1 MAENREHQLVEGD
14 AVMRVSGGGHFKQ
27 KSIKSKFVSISLR
40 DKLIFLFVGTLFVEL
55 LLFGC
60 VMSFYLYINAK
71 KNVSDNI
78 DTTVT
83 AVSEV
88 MDQSFLVMENLVL
101 ELAASNGVQNWLDD
115 SHYYDRENSE
125 FYLRKTE
132 FSRELNRILIYSN
145 AKKLDVVEYAA
156 VFNDGYLLDYV
167 DVQSVGGNKVQREVY
182 KAYEAAEQETEK
194 YIYSELVMGSE
205 NVIFHIRRM
214 RSDFERDVP
223 LIIMVATNERDIA
236 SAIKT
241 NIETAQN
248 LIAQKTEQ
256 IEKCDGEKEE
266 KKKIIQTISEQIGS
280 TKSKAD
286 YEKQRR
292 DLKKQRDVFL
302 ENANSAQH
310 QFGDEVM
317 SMFPQLL
324 ISKAVNDA
332 KNKLNLQA
340 NKSQLPSGINRRLIS
355 YLLKLNT
362 KTCICGRDLCD
373 DEREHIRKFLDM
385 MPPKSYSSMY
395 QDFTKTAARW
405 GNGYDKQSVEEIIKR
420 VLINQNSASEC
431 EKKIKELDD
440 SEKNSKDI
448 EDLVVGRQK
457 AEDRVAE
464 LDRMI
469 NGLNSQIEKAKP
481 YLKKQMKDYDKLT
494 EANELGRI
502 ATEKI
507 EIMQEVLRYFSD
519 KLDKESVE
527 YSKKLQVNIQ
537 NLLDNMLTS
546 RRNVSVSQEFAVR
559 VTDSYNDE
567 SKSEGQFAVV
577 SFAYIGGILKMLKDD
592 DNLQGKEYPLVLDGP
607 FSKLDPDQRQNVVNM
622 LPTFAPQVIVFSKDD
637 LHDVISKE
645 NIGRVWTIVSNDEKN
660 VAKVEEGKLWR

>member
-1 MAENREHQLVEGD
+1 
-14 AVMRVSGGGHFKQ
+14 MRVSGGGHFKQ

>member
-1 MAENREHQLVEGD
+1 MKIKNIEYENFRNFKDHGMIKCSTDGKVTIIYGKNGDGKTTLHQLFQWIIYGQVKFNKTTTDHLYNLAYENELDYGQVFNVWGRID
-14 AVMRVSGGGHFKQ
+14 FEHSGSEFSLTRTYTYKKGVDDSEKIGEDLSLQKMDDDYNWKRVDKPEESIEKMLPSGLTEYFFFDGESMIADLRVKGRD
-27 KSIKSKFVSISLR
+27 SASKLR
-40 DKLIFLFVGTLFVEL
+40 KA
-55 LLFGC
+55 
-60 VMSFYLYINAK
+60 LYSMFDLDVIESAINHIGRTDLK
-71 KNVSDNI
+71 
-78 DTTVT
+78 TTVLGKLYLGKSSIGSG
-83 AVSEV
+83 SEV
-88 MDQSFLVMENLVL
+88 
-101 ELAASNGVQNWLDD
+101 
-115 SHYYDRENSE
+115 
-125 FYLRKTE
+125 
-132 FSRELNRILIYSN
+132 
-145 AKKLDVVEYAA
+145 
-156 VFNDGYLLDYV
+156 
-167 DVQSVGGNKVQREVY
+167 
-182 KAYEAAEQETEK
+182 
-194 YIYSELVMGSE
+194 
-205 NVIFHIRRM
+205 
-214 RSDFERDVP
+214 
-223 LIIMVATNERDIA
+223 

-494 EANELGRI
+494 ETNELGRI

>member
-1 MAENREHQLVEGD
+1 MKIKNIEYENFRNFKDHGMIKCSTDGKVTIIYGKNGDGKTTLHQLFQWIIYGQVKFNKTTTDHLYNLAYENELDYGQVFNVWGRID
-14 AVMRVSGGGHFKQ
+14 FEHSGSEFSLTRTYTYKKGVDDSEKIGEDLSLQKMDDDYNWKRVDKPEESIEKMLPSGLAEYFFFDGESMIADLRVKGRD
-27 KSIKSKFVSISLR
+27 SASKLR
-40 DKLIFLFVGTLFVEL
+40 KA
-55 LLFGC
+55 
-60 VMSFYLYINAK
+60 LYSMFDLDVIESAINHIGRTDLK
-71 KNVSDNI
+71 
-78 DTTVT
+78 TTVLGKLYLGKSSIGSG
-83 AVSEV
+83 SEV
-88 MDQSFLVMENLVL
+88 
-101 ELAASNGVQNWLDD
+101 
-115 SHYYDRENSE
+115 
-125 FYLRKTE
+125 
-132 FSRELNRILIYSN
+132 
-145 AKKLDVVEYAA
+145 
-156 VFNDGYLLDYV
+156 
-167 DVQSVGGNKVQREVY
+167 
-182 KAYEAAEQETEK
+182 
-194 YIYSELVMGSE
+194 
-205 NVIFHIRRM
+205 
-214 RSDFERDVP
+214 
-223 LIIMVATNERDIA
+223 

-317 SMFPQLL
+317 SMFPHLL